1 MLPQRKCTV
10 WFGWMNE
17 KKRRFVD
24 DEIVVTLIYD
34 FEVKHQGS
42 VTVSVAHRQLAS
54 RRLALP

>member
-17 KKRRFVD
+17 KKRWFID

-34 FEVKHQGS
+34 FEVKLWSNG
-42 VTVSVAHRQLAS
+42 VMD
-54 RRLALP
+54 